1 MSCRKN
7 RHRHGHRCRAQ
18 STIVGIWNCL
28 SALYL
33 LAAPLTPDK
42 GPLEVWG
49 NLVYKLGLLKKQA
62 PTNLGPYFADNVTTL
77 TLPPDSSGSVY
88 REASFDDIFST
99 GVADTIRL
107 YYNFQGVTSSSTQL
121 VFPTI
126 FQASEGVPPGFSVSE
141 QIYVCANGH
150 TFCDDYVVGGGTLI
164 GMTTWTSV
172 GTLFTQFAATVPATT
187 FNMDLVF
194 TVVSAGG
201 TGQLGDVAGAILAQ
215 PDPPNPVPG
224 PIVGAGLPG
233 LVAGMFGLWGWRR
246 RKTSLSLNG

>member
-1 MSCRKN
+1 MK
-7 RHRHGHRCRAQ
+7 
-18 STIVGIWNCL
+18 TLI
-28 SALYL
+28 
-33 LAAPLTPDK
+33 LAAALAVAATSAVADSITVGLWDGANPGAGIVPILSSPDGSMVNRK
-42 GPLEVWG
+42 YKDG
-49 NLVYKLGLLKKQA
+49 N
-62 PTNLGPYFADNVTTL
+62 PTNLGPYFAGNVTTL

-126 FQASEGVPPGFSVSE
+126 FQASESVPLGFSVSE